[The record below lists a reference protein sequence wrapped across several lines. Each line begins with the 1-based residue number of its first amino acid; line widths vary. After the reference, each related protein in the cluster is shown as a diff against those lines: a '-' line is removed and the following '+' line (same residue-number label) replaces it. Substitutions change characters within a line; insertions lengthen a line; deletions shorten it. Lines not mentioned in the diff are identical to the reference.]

1 MGRLATWFP
10 LRRLLVRTY
19 TNGTSCI
26 GPFTAELKTVDTS
39 KATEKYWPRM
49 GGVILGID
57 VPAILQNAEQS
68 RQTII
73 ENNDIQEEIYCAISY
88 EGHQEG

>member
-1 MGRLATWFP
+1 
-10 LRRLLVRTY
+10 
-19 TNGTSCI
+19 
-26 GPFTAELKTVDTS
+26 
-39 KATEKYWPRM
+39 M